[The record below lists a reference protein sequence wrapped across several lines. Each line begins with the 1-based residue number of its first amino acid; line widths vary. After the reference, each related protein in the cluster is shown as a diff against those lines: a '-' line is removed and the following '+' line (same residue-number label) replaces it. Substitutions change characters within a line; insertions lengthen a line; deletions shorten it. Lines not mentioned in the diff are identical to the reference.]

1 MEIKMKDAWG
11 LLLVVLLGQLVAFSM
26 AVASFAS
33 SLIANLGVDA
43 PLTQS
48 FFAYLLLTL
57 AYVPILFCRR
67 QKLRIPWFWYL
78 ALSLIDVQGNYLV
91 VKAYQ
96 YSYITSVT
104 LLDCWTV
111 LWVILLTWYA
121 LGTRYSFWQFLGAG
135 TCVAGLSLVLLSD
148 VKSPDEQDPRK
159 IPLLGDALVIA
170 GTVCYALSTV
180 GQEYGVKTTDRIEV
194 VAMLGQFGLLVSTIQ
209 MYPLQNSLL
218 NTDL

>member
-67 QKLRIPWFWYL
+67 QKLR
-78 ALSLIDVQGNYLV
+78 VRN
-91 VKAYQ
+91 
-96 YSYITSVT
+96 
-104 LLDCWTV
+104 
-111 LWVILLTWYA
+111 
-121 LGTRYSFWQFLGAG
+121 
-135 TCVAGLSLVLLSD
+135 
-148 VKSPDEQDPRK
+148 
-159 IPLLGDALVIA
+159 
-170 GTVCYALSTV
+170 
-180 GQEYGVKTTDRIEV
+180 
-194 VAMLGQFGLLVSTIQ
+194 
-209 MYPLQNSLL
+209 
-218 NTDL
+218 

>member
-1 MEIKMKDAWG
+1 M
-11 LLLVVLLGQLVAFSM
+11 
-26 AVASFAS
+26 
-33 SLIANLGVDA
+33 
-43 PLTQS
+43 
-48 FFAYLLLTL
+48 
-57 AYVPILFCRR
+57 
-67 QKLRIPWFWYL
+67 
-78 ALSLIDVQGNYLV
+78 
-91 VKAYQ
+91 
-96 YSYITSVT
+96 
-104 LLDCWTV
+104 
-111 LWVILLTWYA
+111 
-121 LGTRYSFWQFLGAG
+121 
-135 TCVAGLSLVLLSD
+135 AGLSLVLLSD